1 MSNETSVPQQ
11 EMSPAAWLRDFAQ
24 RYEAGTLKDVRAD
37 VSVPCWGN
45 TSKVP
50 PRLRGRFDFLSGML
64 TGADKPL
71 HPLML
76 GYSTPLVEFATP
88 KGGA

>member
-37 VSVPCWGN
+37 VSVLQKIANALDAAPL
-45 TSKVP
+45 TPTP
-50 PRLRGRFDFLSGML
+50 PKD
-64 TGADKPL
+64 
-71 HPLML
+71 
-76 GYSTPLVEFATP
+76 E
-88 KGGA
+88 